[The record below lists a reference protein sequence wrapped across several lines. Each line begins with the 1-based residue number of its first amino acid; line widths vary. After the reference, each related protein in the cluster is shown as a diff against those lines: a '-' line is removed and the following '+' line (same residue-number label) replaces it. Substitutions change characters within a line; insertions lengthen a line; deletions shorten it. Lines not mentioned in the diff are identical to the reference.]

1 MKWLKQYSR
10 TLSWSI
16 PGRHQALSLSG
27 CSEVITAE
35 MCLCWKNKL
44 LPTVGCLSL
53 SPPPLQ
59 SLCFF
64 PGGAMAGFFKARATT
79 FRVAEHLYIQNT
91 QTYRTVELYSGYFSG
106 YFRENSS
113 HSRRLVKCC
122 NALLPLTG
130 SAWSQKVLDLGWCSS
145 FSSTPL

>member
-27 CSEVITAE
+27 CFEVITAE

-53 SPPPLQ
+53 SPSSLVSLFLPWGGDGRFLQ
-59 SLCFF
+59 GKS
-64 PGGAMAGFFKARATT
+64 
-79 FRVAEHLYIQNT
+79 N
-91 QTYRTVELYSGYFSG
+91 
-106 YFRENSS
+106 
-113 HSRRLVKCC
+113 
-122 NALLPLTG
+122 
-130 SAWSQKVLDLGWCSS
+130 DLSCR
-145 FSSTPL
+145 

>member
-27 CSEVITAE
+27 CFEVITAE

-53 SPPPLQ
+53 SPPPL
-59 SLCFF
+59 
-64 PGGAMAGFFKARATT
+64 
-79 FRVAEHLYIQNT
+79 
-91 QTYRTVELYSGYFSG
+91 
-106 YFRENSS
+106 
-113 HSRRLVKCC
+113 
-122 NALLPLTG
+122 
-130 SAWSQKVLDLGWCSS
+130 
-145 FSSTPL
+145 